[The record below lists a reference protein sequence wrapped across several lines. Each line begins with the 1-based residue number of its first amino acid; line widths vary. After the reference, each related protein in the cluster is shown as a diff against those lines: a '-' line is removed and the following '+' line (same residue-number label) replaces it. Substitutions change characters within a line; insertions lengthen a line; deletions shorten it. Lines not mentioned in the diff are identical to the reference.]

1 LDDAFAS
8 FIRTTI
14 DLDPHLLRRLREEAH
29 RQGIPFK
36 QLLTAVLR
44 RGLDAGAPRTRY
56 RVPTFAMGSPGTLDL
71 DKALVIAGALEDEET
86 ARKLRVRK

>member
-1 LDDAFAS
+1 M
-8 FIRTTI
+8 RTTI
-14 DLDPHLLRRLREEAH
+14 DLDPHLIRRLREEAH

-44 RGLDAGAPRTRY
+44 RGLDAGPSRTRY

-71 DKALVIAGALEDEET
+71 DKVLAIAGALEDEEIS
-86 ARKLRVRK
+86 RKLRLRK